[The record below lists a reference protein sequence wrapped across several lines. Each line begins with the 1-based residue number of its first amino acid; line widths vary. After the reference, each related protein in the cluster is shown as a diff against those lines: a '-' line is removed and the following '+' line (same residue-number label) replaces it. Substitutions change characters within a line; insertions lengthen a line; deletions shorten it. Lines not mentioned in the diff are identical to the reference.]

1 MKTFATADLLAYQ
14 QKYNEAIIKYDSVLT
29 AFSGHSL
36 SDEIYM
42 RKAEIYTGLGNTEM
56 ALLMYQKI
64 TDEWDYDI
72 LADDALYLQ
81 AKMYDV
87 ILEDKEK
94 AMELYEKILLEHNS
108 SIFAAESRKRF
119 RILRGDNITIE
130 Q

>member
-1 MKTFATADLLAYQ
+1 
-14 QKYNEAIIKYDSVLT
+14 
-29 AFSGHSL
+29 
-36 SDEIYM
+36 
-42 RKAEIYTGLGNTEM
+42 
-56 ALLMYQKI
+56 
-64 TDEWDYDI
+64 

-108 SIFAAESRKRF
+108 SIFAAEARKRF